1 MARHGVRRAFYSR
14 RGRWRVAA
22 LLVIGAAALALL
34 VTLLSGGWDSGGP
47 GGPGAP
53 GGSDERGGR
62 ATALGF
68 GFTHTQYSADLG
80 DDGARGTAAKLLSGD
95 PMPQNQH
102 IMGWGV
108 DNPEP
113 KPGTYNFGDLDRR
126 VALMRKTG
134 ATPVLTLCCAPD
146 WMKGGGDRTDWSQ
159 KSLEK
164 APLPTHYKDFAK
176 LAGVVAKR
184 YPDIHHF
191 IVWNEFKGFFDESRN
206 RWDYEGYTELYN
218 LVYAEVKKQ
227 NPDNLVGGPYI
238 SMDSHPPENATNA
251 SSLRGPWGS
260 ADQRNLDAIAYW
272 NTHKKGADFVAVDGS
287 SYTRENDRLLPDEF
301 GATQKFA
308 DVTAWLRRTTG
319 LPVWWSEWYVE
330 PPDAND
336 NRRGWTE
343 EHRTAVQATA
353 MQQLATAGAATAFY
367 WNPEETGD
375 DCPGCLWRST
385 ELKNGGTA
393 LPMLDLLSRFRKA
406 FPPGAQFHDVSVTG
420 ADPGVLRVLASG
432 ASVLVV
438 NTQNRAFTATVDGHV
453 LNLGPYD
460 VQWLG

>member
-1 MARHGVRRAFYSR
+1 
-14 RGRWRVAA
+14 
-22 LLVIGAAALALL
+22 
-34 VTLLSGGWDSGGP
+34 
-47 GGPGAP
+47 P
-53 GGSDERGGR
+53 GGSEDRGSP

-68 GFTHTQYSADLG
+68 GFTHTQYSADHG
-80 DDGARGTAAKLLSGD
+80 DDGARDTAAKLLSGT

-113 KPGTYNFGDLDRR
+113 RPGTYNFGDLDRR
-126 VALMRKTG
+126 VALMRRTG

-176 LAGVVAKR
+176 LAGTVAKR

-206 RWDYEGYTELYN
+206 RWDYEGYTQLYN

-260 ADQRNLDAIAYW
+260 ADQRNLDAITYW

-353 MQQLATAGAATAFY
+353 MQQLATAGAATALY

-406 FPPGAQFHDVSVTG
+406 FPPGARFRDASVTG
-420 ADPGVLRVLASG
+420 ADPGTLRVLASG
-432 ASVLVV
+432 TSVLVV